1 MEQVKVKELAS
12 EFDIKNTV
20 VISELKKI
28 GVWVP
33 SEDTPV
39 DTDIANRIRKRLQ
52 MIVEAELEE
61 KDKKTEKKPRK
72 AAPSKVR
79 RSIKELGKPRKRA
92 GVAKAVEEPPE
103 IPELESPLVSGSL
116 KPRKVKRPTV
126 RKPVE
131 ALADEAPKKVEVSI
145 DDEPLIQK
153 VEAQASAEL
162 LEKQQVPAPGDLKA
176 ETEEAAAQGA
186 AEAAKEGKAPAA
198 KAPQTVAKPPARQ
211 APLRPIRR
219 KAAAPVQPVRT
230 EPPAEKAKP
239 APAPAQPVEK
249 AKPKEAPKPFV
260 PREVTF
266 SEKVTVKL
274 LAEKTG
280 IKSNEIISFLMQKGI
295 MAGINQVLDE
305 GVVEAICEQ
314 FGLIPEFV
322 SFEEE
327 AAKQQKI
334 EDRPEDLVV
343 RAPVVTVMGHV
354 DHGKTTLLDF
364 IRKTKVAAGEAGGIT
379 QHIGAYHVD
388 TAGRRVVFI
397 DTPGHEAFT
406 RMRARGAQATDIVI
420 LVVAADDGVMPQ
432 TREAIDHARAAE
444 VPIIVAINKIDKP
457 EAQPQRVKQELSDL
471 GLAPEDWGGDAV
483 MVEVSA
489 IDGTNVDLLLEMILL
504 VSDLLELKANPLR
517 GASGVILEAK
527 LEKGRGAVATILVQN
542 GTLRIG
548 DNFIA
553 GSAFGKVRAMFD
565 DRANQIREAG
575 PSSGV
580 EVLGLQ
586 GMPQAGDIFQ
596 VVEDVGSAREM
607 VEFRQERQR
616 EQELSKSSKV
626 SLDELYAQLQAGEVK
641 ELAVVLKAD
650 ALGSVEV
657 LEETLRNLSSGNVR
671 INVIHKG
678 VGAVSESDVLLASAS
693 KAIIIGFNV
702 RPETKAQNLAESE
715 EVEVRLYNVIYDVA
729 ADVQQAMLGL
739 LEPTI
744 QEKYLGRAEV
754 RETFRV
760 PRFGTVGG
768 CYVQDGTIQRNAHA
782 RLLRDS
788 VVVYEGKLD
797 SLKRFKDDVNEVKQG
812 YECGLSIANFND
824 IKVGDVVE
832 VYVKEEVAPELS

>member
-52 MIVEAELEE
+52 MMVEAELEE

-92 GVAKAVEEPPE
+92 GVAKAVEEPPD

-131 ALADEAPKKVEVSI
+131 ALAEEAPKKVEVSI

-176 ETEEAAAQGA
+176 ETKEAAAQGA

-198 KAPQTVAKPPARQ
+198 KAPPKPPVRE

-249 AKPKEAPKPFV
+249 AKPQEAPKPFV

-280 IKSNEIISFLMQKGI
+280 IKSNEIISFLMQKGV

-327 AAKQQKI
+327 AAKKQKI

-364 IRKTKVAAGEAGGIT
+364 IRKTKVAEGEAGGIT

-388 TAGRRVVFI
+388 TGGRRVVFI